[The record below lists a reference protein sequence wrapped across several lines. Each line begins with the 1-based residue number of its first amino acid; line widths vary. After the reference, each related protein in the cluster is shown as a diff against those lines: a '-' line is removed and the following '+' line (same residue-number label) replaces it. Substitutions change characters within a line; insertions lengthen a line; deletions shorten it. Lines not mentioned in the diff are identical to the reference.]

1 MGTRQRAV
9 MSLSLS
15 PDTAKEYKEIAKT
28 EGKTISGL
36 FREMFFFYKQEK
48 LKKEFQNLTRPC
60 TSLREFFR
68 QSPLYDTELDLERSK
83 DVSREILL

>member
-9 MSLSLS
+9 MSLSVS
-15 PDTAKEYKEIAKT
+15 PDTAKEYKEIAKM

-48 LKKEFQNLTRPC
+48 LKKEFFALQDC
-60 TSLREFFR
+60 GVEKAK
-68 QSPLYDTELDLERSK
+68 ELNISEEEIERLIFAG
-83 DVSREILL
+83 R

>member
-1 MGTRQRAV
+1 MSYKGGPYGNTSACSYE
-9 MSLSLS
+9 SLSF

-48 LKKEFQNLTRPC
+48 LKKEFFAFQDYGV
-60 TSLREFFR
+60 EKAK
-68 QSPLYDTELDLERSK
+68 ELNISEEEIERLIFAG
-83 DVSREILL
+83 R

>member
-9 MSLSLS
+9 ISLSLP

-28 EGKTISGL
+28 EGKTSSSL

-48 LKKEFQNLTRPC
+48 LKKEFFTLQDYGV
-60 TSLREFFR
+60 EKAK
-68 QSPLYDTELDLERSK
+68 ELNISEEEIERLIFAG
-83 DVSREILL
+83 R